1 MERGKKVGAL
11 KHGTRNADPLSVF
24 FLGRARRLLTALGLA
39 VGLCALAAGTAQAAA
54 YPVLTYGYGN
64 HRSGYDAH
72 ETTLG
77 AGNAG
82 SLHQAWRASLG
93 GVTISQ
99 PVVVPGVH
107 EGSTTVTL
115 VITGS
120 ENGTL
125 FAFKGSTGTV
135 VWKRFLGKQ
144 DTGCGD
150 LPGGE
155 YGVSG
160 TVDVDQA
167 AGRVYVAGNDGKV
180 YSLALATGKTVTGWP
195 LVVTTHPSLEHVY
208 SALTRVGTLLYVET
222 ASYCDVGPYH
232 GRIEEF
238 SIPLH
243 KHLHTW
249 FVDGAKGPSGGGIWG
264 QGGVSVDSSGNVY
277 TATGNALTSPENFGS
292 ADAVVRLSSSLVRQ
306 AIDKPPLTGGDVD
319 FGASP
324 MLFQPP
330 SCPLMLV
337 VENKSGILL
346 LYRAGSIGSGP
357 VQRLQVA
364 DVNDYQFN
372 SIPVYDP
379 VTQMV
384 YVTSASDSSDTNS
397 HLQPKYRQGLI
408 AFQVREDCTFKPT
421 PAWSQ
426 PANLGYEISMSPPTV
441 ANGVVYYGD
450 GGGDQELAFDAATGA
465 PLWNSGSAIG
475 DYVFAAP
482 TVANG
487 ALYVGSWDG
496 HLYKFVP

>member
-1 MERGKKVGAL
+1 MERGKRDAGL
-11 KHGTRNADPLSVF
+11 KCGRRDADPLGVPRF
-24 FLGRARRLLTALGLA
+24 ARPRRLLTAIGLA
-39 VGLCALAAGTAQAAA
+39 VALCAPAAGAAQAAA

-64 HRSGYDAH
+64 HRTGYDAH
-72 ETTLG
+72 ETILG
-77 AGNAG
+77 GGNAG
-82 SLHQAWRASLG
+82 GLHQAWSAPLG

-107 EGSTTVTL
+107 EGATTVTL

-125 FAFKGSTGTV
+125 FAFKASTGTV

-144 DTGCGD
+144 DTGCSD

-160 TVDVDQA
+160 TVDVDQS

-195 LVVTTHPSLEHVY
+195 QVVTTHPNLEHVY
-208 SALTRVGTLLYVET
+208 SALTRVGTRLYVET
-222 ASYCDVGPYH
+222 ASYCDVAPYH

-238 SIPLH
+238 SIPTH
-243 KHLHTW
+243 TRIHTW
-249 FVDGAKGPSGGGIWG
+249 YVDGKKGPSGGGIWG
-264 QGGVSVDSSGNVY
+264 QAGVSVDSAGNVY

-292 ADAVVRLSSSLVRQ
+292 ANSVVRLSSSLVRQ

-324 MLFQPP
+324 VLFQPAA
-330 SCPLMLV
+330 CPLMLA
-337 VENKSGILL
+337 VENKSGVLL
-346 LYRAGSIGSGP
+346 VYRAGSIGSGP

-364 DVNDYQFN
+364 DVNDWQFN
-372 SIPVYDP
+372 SIPAFDP
-379 VTQMV
+379 VTQML
-384 YVTSASDSSDTNS
+384 YVTSASDSSDTDS
-397 HLQPKYRQGLI
+397 HLNPKYRQGLI
-408 AFQVREDCTFKPT
+408 AFQVRESCSLKPK

-426 PANLGYEISMSPPTV
+426 PANLGYDISLSPPTV

-450 GGGDQELAFDAATGA
+450 GGGDQVLAFDAATGT
-465 PLWNSGSAIG
+465 PLWNSGSTIG
-475 DYVFAAP
+475 DFIFAAP

-496 HLYKFVP
+496 HLHKFVP

>member
-1 MERGKKVGAL
+1 MPRL
-11 KHGTRNADPLSVF
+11 PRP
-24 FLGRARRLLTALGLA
+24 RRLLASLGLA
-39 VGLCALAAGTAQAAA
+39 VALTALAAGVAQAAQ

-64 HRSGYDAH
+64 HRGGYDAH
-72 ETTLG
+72 ETILG
-77 AGNAG
+77 TGNAA
-82 SLHQAWRASLG
+82 SLHELWSAPLG

-125 FAFKGSTGTV
+125 FAFKASTGAV

-144 DTGCGD
+144 VTGCSD

-167 AGRVYVAGNDGKV
+167 GGRVYVAGNDGKV

-195 LVVTTHPSLEHVY
+195 QVVTTTPKKEHVY
-208 SALTRVGTLLYVET
+208 SALTRVGTRLYVET
-222 ASYCDVGPYH
+222 ASYCDAGPYH

-238 SIPLH
+238 SIPAH
-243 KHLHTW
+243 TRIHTW
-249 FVDGAKGPSGGGIWG
+249 FVDGTKGPSGGGIWG
-264 QGGVSVDSSGNVY
+264 QGGVSVDSAGNVY
-277 TATGNALTSPENFGS
+277 TATGNALASPENIAS
-292 ADAVVRLSSSLVRQ
+292 ADAVVRLSASLVRQ

-324 MLFQPP
+324 LLFQPP
-330 SCPLMLV
+330 SCPLMLA
-337 VENKSGILL
+337 VENKTGVLL

-364 DVNDYQFN
+364 DVNDWQFN
-372 SIPVYDP
+372 SIPAYDP

-384 YVTSASDSSDTNS
+384 YVTSSSDSSDTDAHLNPKYREGLTAFHVRES
-397 HLQPKYRQGLI
+397 CTLQPK
-408 AFQVREDCTFKPT
+408 

-426 PANLGYEISMSPPTV
+426 PANLGYDISMSPPTV

-450 GGGDQELAFDAATGA
+450 GGGDQELAFDALTGT
-465 PLWNSGSAIG
+465 PLWNSGSTIG
-475 DYVFAAP
+475 DYIFAAP

-496 HLYKFVP
+496 HLYKFAP